1 MSQSDSGESDQRS
14 NNRPVVSMNQ
24 TLEFSLQNGLV
35 ESDQNKIRATIFI
48 LFFIREEIS
57 NNSLTEQFLNDN
69 IENKAVQKVFE
80 NAQRYGLRPQDEAAL
95 IQGRQSM
102 IQYTRWG
109 FFLGATLAPLPLFRG
124 MYAIKNLPKL
134 APLVDRVT
142 KKPDPELIK
151 ARMIWLAKSV
161 VATTVGSGVGT
172 WVGFEFGLLRMNQRV
187 RSVEGCRERL
197 FHAFEEAHSS
207 RDFVADQGFYTQ
219 QNLDEI
225 DLQHQQN
232 RSDSLER
239 QTSIKSE
246 VDRSNQS
253 NFSGTSGSRWE
264 ELRKSRSATPST
276 WETIRQKQNRPID
289 PDLQP
294 SSSTSSSNSKDYSVN
309 QNSNTSAP
317 EISQESFEELLERE
331 RKLSSGEIR
340 SRS

>member
-24 TLEFSLQNGLV
+24 TLEFSLQNGL
-35 ESDQNKIRATIFI
+35 
-48 LFFIREEIS
+48 
-57 NNSLTEQFLNDN
+57 
-69 IENKAVQKVFE
+69 AVQKVFE

-197 FHAFEEAHSS
+197 FHAFEEARKELLLSNNQIPIQSRYNQQLRGRSESLEQDGSRERDSS

-264 ELRKSRSATPST
+264 ELRKSRNATPST

>member
-24 TLEFSLQNGLV
+24 TLEFSLQNGL
-35 ESDQNKIRATIFI
+35 
-48 LFFIREEIS
+48 
-57 NNSLTEQFLNDN
+57 
-69 IENKAVQKVFE
+69 AVQKVFE

-197 FHAFEEAHSS
+197 FHAFEEARKELLLSNNQIPIQSRYNQQLRGRSESLEQDGSRERDSS